1 MKDGTHFLPGFHLST
16 VRRKPRSGARKL
28 ADEKRRIRQRRF
40 KKRDCAL
47 VWLEE
52 NRGETVAQQFPVL
65 GQLFRSTAT
74 TRILVQGKT
83 GNVSD
88 PFGAPS
94 IVPQGTGSSW
104 PGVTVGTRGNN
115 AAVGFHR
122 QPLSNSLRASA

>member
-1 MKDGTHFLPGFHLST
+1 MLTQSLRG
-16 VRRKPRSGARKL
+16 
-28 ADEKRRIRQRRF
+28 F

-52 NRGETVAQQFPVL
+52 NRGETGAEQFPVF
-65 GQLFRSTAT
+65 GQIFGSTAAS
-74 TRILVQGKT
+74 RIILQGKE

-104 PGVTVGTRGNN
+104 PAVTVGTRGNN

-122 QPLSNSLRASA
+122 QPLSNGLRASA